1 MTSRY
6 NFLFQSISSFEKG
19 YSKKKQ
25 LRDLQ
30 KKLKKAS
37 LRVNKVEKKI
47 SFISLRLLR
56 MQETVVLENAR
67 KGRFSL
73 ILSKVRVYPLRRA
86 EYMDKIS
93 TNFNQSNLRYYPKLV
108 FKDFFI
114 DNSVTSSSLFL

>member
-1 MTSRY
+1 
-6 NFLFQSISSFEKG
+6 
-19 YSKKKQ
+19 
-25 LRDLQ
+25 
-30 KKLKKAS
+30 
-37 LRVNKVEKKI
+37 KKI